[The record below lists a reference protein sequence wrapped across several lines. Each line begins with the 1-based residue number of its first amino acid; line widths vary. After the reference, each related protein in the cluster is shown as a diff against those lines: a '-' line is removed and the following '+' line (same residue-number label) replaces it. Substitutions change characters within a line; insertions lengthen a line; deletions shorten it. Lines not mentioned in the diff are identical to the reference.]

1 MHNLIIDKIK
11 LNNNINDHFEDLRRR
26 EHHMFEESERNTNND
41 FFGNFNNEKS
51 LEKKNKDLDKQL
63 VYLYRLHSSKFHKQK
78 NIKLKDDLIN
88 MRLNLLQKSEIEKSN
103 SINNNSKNNMR
114 KKLAFKFR
122 FINKICNV
130 NNLELKNKKR
140 INYKKKNEKMNKILK
155 ISKSLSDVLYD
166 EIKAITNKEK
176 NTASSISESSK
187 QNNEPAVNY
196 SLKSQ
201 RCSSNIYNYYK
212 PSKPLFINNNMFNI
226 RNKIKIIPLN
236 KEDENKNIL
245 SSIPKKKIIKNS
257 NDTNLIS
264 KKDETYTN
272 DNIKK
277 RINRI
282 KLKKLLI
289 NN

>member
-11 LNNNINDHFEDLRRR
+11 LNNNINDHFEDLQRR
-26 EHHMFEESERNTNND
+26 ERHMFEESERNTNND

-140 INYKKKNEKMNKILK
+140 INYKKKDEKMNKILK

-176 NTASSISESSK
+176 NTANSISESSN
-187 QNNEPAVNY
+187 QNNEPAVN
-196 SLKSQ
+196 
-201 RCSSNIYNYYK
+201 YK

-236 KEDENKNIL
+236 KEEENKNIL
-245 SSIPKKKIIKNS
+245 SSVPKKKIIKNS

>member
-26 EHHMFEESERNTNND
+26 EHHIFEESERNTNND

-140 INYKKKNEKMNKILK
+140 INYKKKDEKMNKIL
-155 ISKSLSDVLYD
+155 
-166 EIKAITNKEK
+166 
-176 NTASSISESSK
+176 SISESSK

-212 PSKPLFINNNMFNI
+212 PSKPLFINSNMFNI